1 MTWRGG
7 LFMAELFEVLYWV
20 AMVGMTVVLAGIT
33 VLVCAL
39 GFKFI
44 KDRRRVLGTGCI
56 AFSLGAAALVV
67 FMINFKFI
75 IPA

>member
-1 MTWRGG
+1 
-7 LFMAELFEVLYWV
+7 MAQFFEILYWF
-20 AMVGMTVVLAGIT
+20 AMVGMSVVLAGTT

-44 KDRRRVLGTGCI
+44 KDRRRVLGAGCI
-56 AFSLGAAALVV
+56 TFSLGAAALIV
-67 FMINFKFI
+67 FMINLKFV

>member
-1 MTWRGG
+1 
-7 LFMAELFEVLYWV
+7 MAELFEVLYWL
-20 AMVGMTVVLAGIT
+20 AMVGMTVVLAGTT
-33 VLVCAL
+33 VLIGAL

-44 KDRRRVLGTGCI
+44 RDRRRALGAGCI
-56 AFSLGAAALVV
+56 TFSLASAALVV